1 MSADFSERLIR
12 ACAEL
17 PKMCEFFHVPFQS
30 GDNDIL
36 REMKC
41 ADDFKSPF
49 FSAAGRH
56 TILAYTQEI
65 KATRILRPL
74 AIALELCTYTS
85 IQKKRRL
92 RMLSDEKGGSHT
104 SDLRSEYTQRQ

>member
-30 GDNDIL
+30 GDNDVL

-49 FSAAGRH
+49 VSAAGRH
-56 TILAYTQEI
+56 TILAYTQKI
-65 KATRILRPL
+65 KAARILRPL

-85 IQKKRRL
+85 IQKKGACACLLTR
-92 RMLSDEKGGSHT
+92 KGVVILLT
-104 SDLRSEYTQRQ
+104 